1 MSSETPEPGQDADFP
16 LGAPPPSLAKE
27 PAAAT
32 PAEPPAPAPAPQAP
46 AAAQPPYPQPG
57 YPQPGYPQPA
67 YPQPGYGQAAYPPAA
82 GMPVPSPD
90 GESDKTFLVTWLL
103 SLLVGAFGVDRFY
116 LGKIG
121 TGIAKLLTCGGC
133 GVWWLIDLILVLTNS
148 TKDKYGRRLAGYEQ
162 HKKVAWIVSAVVVA
176 LSLLSS
182 ALQAPDRIAR
192 INANADSA
200 VSQLDEL
207 QEDAAAAP
215 EEPAEEP
222 VEEDV
227 AEEPVA
233 EEPAAEQGTRENPL
247 PLGTPVTVEDYD
259 GPAWEVTLGAPTYDA
274 TEAVRAANQ
283 FNEEAPAGLTYVVVP
298 VTVTRLGAAAEAPW
312 IGLNIEYVTASGTTH
327 TSADTMAV
335 APEPTFNDI
344 NELYTGASGAGNVVL
359 AVPTGDAG
367 TGAWKISAMFG
378 DEVFVAGS

>member
-1 MSSETPEPGQDADFP
+1 
-16 LGAPPPSLAKE
+16 
-27 PAAAT
+27 
-32 PAEPPAPAPAPQAP
+32 
-46 AAAQPPYPQPG
+46 
-57 YPQPGYPQPA
+57 
-67 YPQPGYGQAAYPPAA
+67 
-82 GMPVPSPD
+82 MPVPSPD

-103 SLLVGAFGVDRFY
+103 SLLVGGFGVDRFY

-133 GVWWLIDLILVLTNS
+133 GVWWLVDLILVLTNS
-148 TKDKYGRRLAGYEQ
+148 TKDKHGRRLAGYEQ
-162 HKKVAWIVSAVVVA
+162 NKKVALIVSAVVVA
-176 LSLLSS
+176 LSLVSS
-182 ALQAPDRIAR
+182 ALEAPDRIAR
-192 INANADSA
+192 MNARADS
-200 VSQLDEL
+200 VESQLDEL
-207 QEDAAAAP
+207 QEGAAAAAEESAQEPVEEPLP
-215 EEPAEEP
+215 EEPA
-222 VEEDV
+222 
-227 AEEPVA
+227 A

-378 DEVFVAGS
+378 DEVFVAGA